1 MHTMKK
7 IYCFI
12 PILITQ
18 HEVGH
23 ILDMTATKI
32 DTYTFSETPSRPN
45 GTWNNEV
52 GYGLV
57 NCYDAVSMAYY
68 NNADNYLNL
77 IEFDFSEFILDM
89 RITAEDD
96 IAIIWDWET
105 KDITYIN
112 ASASEPKDTTISH
125 IFTKTGMKHIVIAE
139 TLAPGETPTAASD
152 ALTELDGCLGL
163 WSKVM
168 TKTI

>member
-77 IEFDFSEFILDM
+77 VEFDFSEFILDM

-96 IAIIWDWET
+96 IAIIWDW
-105 KDITYIN
+105 
-112 ASASEPKDTTISH
+112 
-125 IFTKTGMKHIVIAE
+125 E

>member
-1 MHTMKK
+1 MDK
-7 IYCFI
+7 I
-12 PILITQ
+12 
-18 HEVGH
+18 
-23 ILDMTATKI
+23 ATKT
-32 DTYTFSETPSRPN
+32 DTDTFSETPSRPN

-77 IEFDFSEFILDM
+77 VEFDFSEFILDM

-105 KDITYIN
+105 
-112 ASASEPKDTTISH
+112 
-125 IFTKTGMKHIVIAE
+125 
-139 TLAPGETPTAASD
+139 LAPGETPTAESD